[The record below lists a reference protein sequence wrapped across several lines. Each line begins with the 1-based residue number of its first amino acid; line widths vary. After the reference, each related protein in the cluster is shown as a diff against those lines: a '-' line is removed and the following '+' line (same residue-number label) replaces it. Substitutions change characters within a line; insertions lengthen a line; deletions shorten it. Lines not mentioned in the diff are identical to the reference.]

1 MGQAKIFNSFIAIDF
16 EYLIIGDYTTACQI
30 GMIKCVQR
38 EIIDEYIEIIRPPHT
53 NGPLA
58 PNNSIKIEQ
67 TETALTFIEQYDKI
81 RDFMED
87 LPLVA
92 HNKSTEINI
101 LNKCCELY
109 NLPSLTQG
117 KEWFDTYT
125 DYTNAGLSLSC
136 HKLGIK
142 LGHHHDAGCDA
153 RACCQIY
160 LLYCSHIPMP
170 YISQEERKAEKKG
183 SQENYFRQNCEQ
195 ANKDTIK
202 EITSKENRLLPTQLD
217 LFGSLTDE
225 TTEVSHILAGR
236 KIVITGFDRFEK
248 KRLKERIEEIGGI
261 VIGNVSKN
269 VSYVFM
275 GENPGKSKTEEIA
288 KLIHNGYAIQTILR
302 EDIELIL
309 NGTIKDK
316 EKYVTNTAGIKNLD
330 FTIDHFRKHHMRM
343 YLEGE
348 ISIFEK
354 KEPGSIRKEFYN
366 PFSMKCFYL
375 GKELMED
382 FYYLAQ
388 LIGNLGGYVEKEIT
402 TDTQVC
408 ILSDST
414 LKKLEYG
421 EKDDTILY
429 IQNYYNNTRSVTF
442 DMVFVSLS
450 EVLSFILIFINKFQE
465 RSTTELYDKYIR
477 SKNIK

>member
-1 MGQAKIFNSFIAIDF
+1 
-16 EYLIIGDYTTACQI
+16 
-30 GMIKCVQR
+30 
-38 EIIDEYIEIIRPPHT
+38 
-53 NGPLA
+53 
-58 PNNSIKIEQ
+58 
-67 TETALTFIEQYDKI
+67 
-81 RDFMED
+81 
-87 LPLVA
+87 
-92 HNKSTEINI
+92 
-101 LNKCCELY
+101 
-109 NLPSLTQG
+109 
-117 KEWFDTYT
+117 
-125 DYTNAGLSLSC
+125 
-136 HKLGIK
+136 
-142 LGHHHDAGCDA
+142 
-153 RACCQIY
+153 
-160 LLYCSHIPMP
+160 
-170 YISQEERKAEKKG
+170 
-183 SQENYFRQNCEQ
+183 
-195 ANKDTIK
+195 
-202 EITSKENRLLPTQLD
+202 
-217 LFGSLTDE
+217 
-225 TTEVSHILAGR
+225 
-236 KIVITGFDRFEK
+236 
-248 KRLKERIEEIGGI
+248 
-261 VIGNVSKN
+261 
-269 VSYVFM
+269 M